1 MPLRFGAIYGAVR
14 GSRFEFGIEN
24 ARLKGQRS
32 IVLHEGYLTIGRTPE
47 EGKTGEVMKRFQNS

>member
-14 GSRFEFGIEN
+14 GNRFEFGIEN

-47 EGKTGEVMKRFQNS
+47 GAKLEKL